1 MFRNYAKRHLTIALL
16 LMTPAV
22 LGGGFELSWTTLDGG
37 GTTTATGGGFELC
50 GTIGQPDAGWTLAGG
65 AYSLTGGFWVGGET
79 STPPVCRGDSNCD
92 GVVSWRDIDYFVAA
106 MNDNVFAWEE
116 MFKPYPPTCLFASND
131 VNKDGTVSWRDID
144 PLVAVMNTICP

>member
-1 MFRNYAKRHLTIALL
+1 MHDKVLPQCSLELLKALEQDASPL
-16 LMTPAV
+16 L
-22 LGGGFELSWTTLDGG
+22 S
-37 GTTTATGGGFELC
+37 
-50 GTIGQPDAGWTLAGG
+50 GWTLAGG

-106 MNDNVFAWEE
+106 MNDNVAAWHGMFAPSLPACQFEN
-116 MFKPYPPTCLFASND
+116 ND
-131 VNKDGTVSWRDID
+131 VNADGTVNWRDID